1 MIKMSHTPASMDICH
16 GNGQYDFPD
25 VLGIRKWEN
34 QKKIEKTK
42 KKQKKSTGLE
52 TQKVGKPKKFE
63 KTSKTKKTSR
73 KLKKKKQF
81 SRGLGG

>member
-42 KKQKKSTGLE
+42 KKKQKKNPQVLRLRKLENQKKSRKL
-52 TQKVGKPKKFE
+52 QKPKKPRE
-63 KTSKTKKTSR
+63 N
-73 KLKKKKQF
+73 
-81 SRGLGG
+81 